1 MKMILVIVL
10 GVLVI
15 GGGLAVWKVR
25 GAMAGDVQTPDKASE
40 GVLWDLETR
49 TLEGEPVSLGD
60 WKGQVVLVVNTASKC
75 GLTPQYEGLEKL
87 HAELKDRGFS
97 VLGVPCNQ
105 FMGQEP
111 GSAEEIREFCS
122 ATYGVTFPMFEKQD
136 VKGEDRSPVYDFL
149 LAGGLEEPTWNFTKY
164 LVGRDGKVIARFAP
178 KTTPEDAGLRAAI
191 DEALGS

>member
-1 MKMILVIVL
+1 MKMILVVVL
-10 GVLVI
+10 GILVV

-25 GAMAGDVQTPDKASE
+25 GAMAGDVQTPDEASE
-40 GVLWDLETR
+40 GVLWDLESR

-87 HAELKDRGFS
+87 HAELKGRGFS
-97 VLGVPCNQ
+97 VLGIPCNQ

-111 GSAEEIREFCS
+111 GTAEEIREFCS
-122 ATYGVTFPMFEKQD
+122 ATYGVTFPMLEKQD
-136 VKGEDRSPVYDFL
+136 VKGEDRSPIYDFL

-178 KTTPEDAGLRAAI
+178 KTTPDDAGLRAAI
-191 DEALGS
+191 DEALGN